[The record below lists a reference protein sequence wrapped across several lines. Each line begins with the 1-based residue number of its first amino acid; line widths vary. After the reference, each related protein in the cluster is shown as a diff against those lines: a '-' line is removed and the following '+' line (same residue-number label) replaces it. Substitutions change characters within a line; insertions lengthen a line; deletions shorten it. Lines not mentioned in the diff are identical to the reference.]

1 MKHPLLIA
9 FNEKRA
15 QLNLGFL
22 KDGVYLAKVC
32 LSDNS
37 VITKQIQ
44 KL

>member
-1 MKHPLLIA
+1 MKHVLLIA
-9 FNEKRA
+9 FNSNRA
-15 QLNLGFL
+15 QLNLEFL
-22 KDGVYLAKVC
+22 KDGVYLVKVC